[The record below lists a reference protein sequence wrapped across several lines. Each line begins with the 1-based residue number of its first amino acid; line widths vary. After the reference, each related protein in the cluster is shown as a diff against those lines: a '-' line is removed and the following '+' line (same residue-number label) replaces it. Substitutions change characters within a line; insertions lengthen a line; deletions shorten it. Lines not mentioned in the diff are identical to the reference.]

1 MSNNSFHVLTAELS
15 SPGSHLNDRSCL
27 LLVHIE
33 MTGAEGRWR
42 DKGGAGL
49 ENDKEK
55 ERENGKGRRLEGKW

>member
-1 MSNNSFHVLTAELS
+1 
-15 SPGSHLNDRSCL
+15 
-27 LLVHIE
+27 

-55 ERENGKGRRLEGKW
+55 ERENGEGRRRGKKVVREREGGGKESGV